1 MVTVRDFV
9 MLSLGEIVL
18 VLAFS
23 TGILVGLSLCSR
35 KESRNDNSNEG
46 TKEDGRPDVHGR

>member
-35 KESRNDNSNEG
+35 KELRNDNSNEG
-46 TKEDGRPDVHGR
+46 TKKDDRPDVHGR

>member
-1 MVTVRDFV
+1 MTVRDFV

-35 KESRNDNSNEG
+35 KDLRNGNSNEG
-46 TKEDGRPDVHGR
+46 PKEDGRADVHGR